1 MLTPIESADDL
12 AKQTEIRYGSLD
24 AGSTKEFFKVKTNE
38 LEMIPFEVK
47 RTKTKVAEH
56 VRMRGKGWE

>member
-24 AGSTKEFFKVKTNE
+24 AGSTKEFFKVKINE
-38 LEMIPFEVK
+38 ME
-47 RTKTKVAEH
+47 TKAHKSNQFSGG
-56 VRMRGKGWE
+56 RLK